1 MEVLTVE
8 LESRTDFFKRIGPDI
23 ARQMSEALQKLTAED
38 IKVEFSSV
46 ETFEQNAIF
55 VETNE
60 KCFGSYVSFKSPKA
74 TPTLGEGNLE
84 GVLVAVFPLASTKTL
99 TTLLSKRY
107 LKKADK
113 EKIEDKLKL
122 SAFKEAVNILVL
134 TYIAGVAN
142 ALKIKM
148 EMGMPKFACFHNSVE
163 FMKHTSL
170 RGDPKPEDLVSV
182 GQFKITS
189 KIKDLTPIK
198 GRFVIVF

>member
-1 MEVLTVE
+1 MQVLTAE
-8 LESRTDFFKRIGPDI
+8 LENRTDFFRKIGPDI
-23 ARQMSEALQKLTAED
+23 ARQMTEALQKLTAED
-38 IKVEFSSV
+38 IKVEFSSI

-107 LKKADK
+107 LKKPNEERMD
-113 EKIEDKLKL
+113 DKLKL

-142 ALKIKM
+142 ALKVKM

-198 GRFVIVF
+198 GRFIIVF